1 MEELQTGQT
10 EGVHQ
15 AGSPEHINEMI
26 AKVDN
31 PVQVSDV
38 GEELVLQQAT
48 DRRPEWLPEKF
59 GTPQDLLNAYNQLE
73 QQYTEVSQQQQ
84 DYQESQVSEQEVTD
98 IQNTSVPQVAQLL
111 DERNLDIDV
120 FQQEY
125 NELGGLSDDAYQA
138 LEEAGISN
146 EMVNTWLAGQEAIA
160 DQSISQIYQSVGG
173 EENYNAMLRWAGDN
187 LQQWELDAFNNS
199 VENLDP
205 NAMFAVQGLMA
216 RMQNSEGIPPRLMSG
231 ESIPSTAPRFESLAQ
246 VTEAMRDPKYS
257 SDPAYRAQVAQMLGN
272 STVL

>member
-15 AGSPEHINEMI
+15 AGSPEHINEML

-31 PVQVSDV
+31 PVEVSDV
-38 GEELVLQQAT
+38 GEELVLQQSQQG
-48 DRRPEWLPEKF
+48 RPEWLPDKF

-73 QQYTEVSQQQQ
+73 QQYTQISQQQEEAQ
-84 DYQESQVSEQEVTD
+84 QQEFNQEQVAE
-98 IQNTSVPQVAQLL
+98 IQNASVPQVAQLL

-125 NELGGLSDDAYQA
+125 NETGELSQDAYDA
-138 LEEAGISN
+138 LAEAGISSDI
-146 EMVNTWLAGQEAIA
+146 VDTWLAGQEAIA
-160 DQSISQIYQSVGG
+160 DQNISEIYNMVGG
-173 EENYNAMLRWAGDN
+173 ENNYNSMLDWANNN
-187 LQQWELDAFNNS
+187 LQQWEIDAFNNS
-199 VENLDP
+199 IENLDP

-216 RMQNSEGIPPRLMSG
+216 RMQNAEGIPPKLMTG
-231 ESIPSTAPRFESLAQ
+231 EAVPSTAPRFESLAQ
-246 VTEAMRDPKYS
+246 VTEAMKNPKYA
-257 SDPAYRAQVAQMLGN
+257 SDPAYRAQVTQMLGN

>member
-15 AGSPEHINEMI
+15 AGSPEHINEML

-31 PVQVSDV
+31 GVQPDDV
-38 GEELVLQQAT
+38 GEELVLQQSEQG
-48 DRRPEWLPEKF
+48 RPEWLPDKF

-73 QQYTEVSQQQQ
+73 QQYTQVSQQQQ
-84 DYQESQVSEQEVTD
+84 EYEDAQVGEQEIAD
-98 IQNTSVPQVAQLL
+98 IQSTTVPQVAQLL
-111 DERNLDIDV
+111 DERNLDINV

-125 NELGGLSDDAYQA
+125 NELGELSQDAYDA
-138 LEEAGISN
+138 LEEAGLAPT
-146 EMVNTWLAGQEAIA
+146 VVDAWLAGQEAIA
-160 DQSISQIYQSVGG
+160 DQSISEIYASVGG
-173 EENYNAMLRWAGDN
+173 EQNYNAMLEWASNN
-187 LQQWELDAFNNS
+187 LEQWELDAFNDS
-199 VENLDP
+199 IENLDP

-216 RMQNSEGIPPRLMSG
+216 RMQNAEGIPPRLMTG

>member
-1 MEELQTGQT
+1 
-10 EGVHQ
+10 
-15 AGSPEHINEMI
+15 
-26 AKVDN
+26 
-31 PVQVSDV
+31 
-38 GEELVLQQAT
+38 
-48 DRRPEWLPEKF
+48 
-59 GTPQDLLNAYNQLE
+59 
-73 QQYTEVSQQQQ
+73 
-84 DYQESQVSEQEVTD
+84 
-98 IQNTSVPQVAQLL
+98 VPQVAQLL
-111 DERNLDIDV
+111 DERNLDINV

-216 RMQNSEGIPPRLMSG
+216 RMQNAEGIPPRLMSG

>member
-15 AGSPEHINEMI
+15 AGSPEHINEML

-38 GEELVLQQAT
+38 GEELVMQQAT
-48 DRRPEWLPEKF
+48 QGRPEWLPEKF

-73 QQYTEVSQQQQ
+73 QQYTQVSQQQEEAQ
-84 DYQESQVSEQEVTD
+84 QQEFNQEQVAE
-98 IQNTSVPQVAQLL
+98 IQNASVPQVAQLL

-125 NELGGLSDDAYQA
+125 NETGELSQDAYDA
-138 LEEAGISN
+138 LAEAGISGDI
-146 EMVNTWLAGQEAIA
+146 VDTWLAGQEAIA
-160 DQSISQIYQSVGG
+160 DQSISEIYNMVGG
-173 EENYNAMLRWAGDN
+173 ENNYNSMLDWANNN
-187 LQQWELDAFNNS
+187 LQQWEIDAFNNS
-199 VENLDP
+199 IENLDP

-216 RMQNSEGIPPRLMSG
+216 RMQNAEGIPPRLMTG
-231 ESIPSTAPRFESLAQ
+231 ESVPSTAPRFESLAQ
-246 VTEAMRDPKYS
+246 VTQAMRDPKYS

>member
-1 MEELQTGQT
+1 MEELQTGQS
-10 EGVHQ
+10 EGVHS
-15 AGSPEHINEMI
+15 AGSPEHINEML

-31 PVQVSDV
+31 PVEVSDV
-38 GEELVLQQAT
+38 GEELVLQQSEQG
-48 DRRPEWLPEKF
+48 RPEWLPEKF

-73 QQYTEVSQQQQ
+73 QQYTQVSQQQEDIQ
-84 DYQESQVSEQEVTD
+84 QEEVSEQESFD

-111 DERNLDIDV
+111 DERNLDIEV

-125 NELGGLSDDAYQA
+125 NELGKLSDDAYTA
-138 LEEAGISN
+138 LEEAGIPN
-146 EMVNTWLAGQEAIA
+146 NVVDTWLAVQEAIA

-173 EENYNAMLRWAGDN
+173 EDNYNTMLNWASEN
-187 LQQWELDAFNNS
+187 LEQWELDAFNS
-199 VENLDP
+199 SIENLDP

-216 RMQNSEGIPPRLMSG
+216 RMQNAEGIPPRLMTG
-231 ESIPSTAPRFESLAQ
+231 EAVPSTAPRFESLAQ
-246 VTEAMRDPKYS
+246 VTQAMRDPKYS

>member
-1 MEELQTGQT
+1 MEELQTGQS

-31 PVQVSDV
+31 PVAVSDT
-38 GEELVLQQAT
+38 GEELVLQQST
-48 DRRPEWLPEKF
+48 DRRPDWLPDKF

-84 DYQESQVSEQEVTD
+84 ETQDSQVSEQEVTD

-111 DERNLDIDV
+111 DERNLDLDV
-120 FQQEY
+120 FQKEY

>member
-1 MEELQTGQT
+1 MEEVQTGQT

-15 AGSPEHINEMI
+15 AGSPEHINEML

-38 GEELVLQQAT
+38 GEELVMQQAT
-48 DRRPEWLPEKF
+48 QGRPEWLPEKF

-73 QQYTEVSQQQQ
+73 QQYTQVSQQQEEAQ
-84 DYQESQVSEQEVTD
+84 QQEFNQEQVAE
-98 IQNTSVPQVAQLL
+98 IQNASVPQVAQLL

-125 NELGGLSDDAYQA
+125 NETGELSQDAYDA
-138 LEEAGISN
+138 LAEAGISGDI
-146 EMVNTWLAGQEAIA
+146 VDTWLAGQEAIA
-160 DQSISQIYQSVGG
+160 DQSISEIYNMVGG
-173 EENYNAMLRWAGDN
+173 ENNYNSMLDWANNN
-187 LQQWELDAFNNS
+187 LQQWEIDAFNNS
-199 VENLDP
+199 IENLDP

-216 RMQNSEGIPPRLMSG
+216 RMQNAEGIPPRLMTG
-231 ESIPSTAPRFESLAQ
+231 EAVPSTAPRFESLAQ
-246 VTEAMRDPKYS
+246 VTQAMRDPKYS

>member
-15 AGSPEHINEMI
+15 AGSPEHINEML

-31 PVQVSDV
+31 PVEVSDV
-38 GEELVLQQAT
+38 GEELVLQQSQQG
-48 DRRPEWLPEKF
+48 RPEWLPDKF

-73 QQYTEVSQQQQ
+73 QQYTQISQQQEEAQ
-84 DYQESQVSEQEVTD
+84 QQEFNQEQVAE
-98 IQNTSVPQVAQLL
+98 IQNASVPQVAQLL

-125 NELGGLSDDAYQA
+125 NETGELSQDAYDA
-138 LEEAGISN
+138 LAEAGISGDI
-146 EMVNTWLAGQEAIA
+146 VDTWLAGQEAIA
-160 DQSISQIYQSVGG
+160 DQSISEIYNMVGG
-173 EENYNAMLRWAGDN
+173 ENNYNAMLDWANNN
-187 LQQWELDAFNNS
+187 LQQWEIDAFNNS
-199 VENLDP
+199 IENLDP

-216 RMQNSEGIPPRLMSG
+216 RMQNAEGIPPKLMTG
-231 ESIPSTAPRFESLAQ
+231 EAVPSTAPRFESLAQ
-246 VTEAMRDPKYS
+246 VTEAMKNPKYA
-257 SDPAYRAQVAQMLGN
+257 SDPAYRAQVTQMLGN

>member
-1 MEELQTGQT
+1 MEELQTGQS

-15 AGSPEHINEMI
+15 AGSPEHINEML

-31 PVQVSDV
+31 PVEVSDV
-38 GEELVLQQAT
+38 GEELVLQQSQQG
-48 DRRPEWLPEKF
+48 RPEWLPEKF

-73 QQYTEVSQQQQ
+73 QQYTQVSQQQEATQ
-84 DYQESQVSEQEVTD
+84 QAEVSEQESVD

-111 DERNLDIDV
+111 DERNLDIEV

-125 NELGGLSDDAYQA
+125 NELGKLSDDAYTA
-138 LEEAGISN
+138 LEEAGIPN
-146 EMVNTWLAGQEAIA
+146 NVVDTWLAGQEAIA

-173 EENYNAMLRWAGDN
+173 EDNYNTMLNWASEN
-187 LQQWELDAFNNS
+187 LEQWELDAFNS
-199 VENLDP
+199 SIENLDP

-216 RMQNSEGIPPRLMSG
+216 RMQNAEGIPPRLMTG
-231 ESIPSTAPRFESLAQ
+231 ESVPSTAPRFESLAQ
-246 VTEAMRDPKYS
+246 VTEAMRNPKYA
-257 SDPAYRAQVAQMLGN
+257 SDPAYRAQVTQMLSN

>member
-1 MEELQTGQT
+1 MEELQTGQS

-15 AGSPEHINEMI
+15 AGSPEHINEML

-31 PVQVSDV
+31 PVEVSDV
-38 GEELVLQQAT
+38 GEELVLQQSEQG
-48 DRRPEWLPEKF
+48 RPEWLPEKF

-73 QQYTEVSQQQQ
+73 QQYTQVSQQQEDTQ
-84 DYQESQVSEQEVTD
+84 QAEVSEQESLD

-111 DERNLDIDV
+111 DERNLDIEV

-125 NELGGLSDDAYQA
+125 NELGKLSDDAYTA
-138 LEEAGISN
+138 LEEAGIPN
-146 EMVNTWLAGQEAIA
+146 NVVDTWLAGQEAIA

-173 EENYNAMLRWAGDN
+173 EDNYNTMLNWASEN
-187 LQQWELDAFNNS
+187 LEQWELDAFNS
-199 VENLDP
+199 SIENLDP

-216 RMQNSEGIPPRLMSG
+216 RMQNAEGIPPKLMTG
-231 ESIPSTAPRFESLAQ
+231 ESAPSTAPRFESLAQ
-246 VTEAMRDPKYS
+246 VTEAMKNPKYA
-257 SDPAYRAQVAQMLGN
+257 SDPAYRAQVTQMLGN

>member
-84 DYQESQVSEQEVTD
+84 DYQESQVSEQEIAD

-199 VENLDP
+199 IENLDP

-216 RMQNSEGIPPRLMSG
+216 RMQNAEGIPPRLMSG

>member
-15 AGSPEHINEMI
+15 AGSPEHINEML

-38 GEELVLQQAT
+38 GEELVMQQAT
-48 DRRPEWLPEKF
+48 QGRPEWLPEKF
-59 GTPQDLLNAYNQLE
+59 STPQDLLNAYNQLE
-73 QQYTEVSQQQQ
+73 QQYTQVSQQQEEAQ
-84 DYQESQVSEQEVTD
+84 QQEFNQEQVAE
-98 IQNTSVPQVAQLL
+98 IQNASVPQVAQLL

-125 NELGGLSDDAYQA
+125 NETGELSQDAYDA
-138 LEEAGISN
+138 LSEAGISSD
-146 EMVNTWLAGQEAIA
+146 MVNTWLAGQEAIA
-160 DQSISQIYQSVGG
+160 DQNISEIYNMVGG
-173 EENYNAMLRWAGDN
+173 ENNYNSMLDWANNN
-187 LQQWELDAFNNS
+187 LQQWEIDAFNNS
-199 VENLDP
+199 IENLDP

-216 RMQNSEGIPPRLMSG
+216 RMQNAEGIPPRLMTG
-231 ESIPSTAPRFESLAQ
+231 ESVPSTAPRFESLAQ
-246 VTEAMRDPKYS
+246 VTEAMRNPKYA
-257 SDPAYRAQVAQMLGN
+257 SDPAYRAQVTQMLSN

>member
-1 MEELQTGQT
+1 MEELQTGQS

-15 AGSPEHINEMI
+15 AGSPEHINEML

-31 PVQVSDV
+31 GVQPDDV
-38 GEELVLQQAT
+38 GEELALQQSEQG
-48 DRRPEWLPEKF
+48 RPEWLPEKF

-73 QQYTEVSQQQQ
+73 QQYTQVSQQQEEAQ
-84 DYQESQVSEQEVTD
+84 QQEFNQEQIAE
-98 IQNTSVPQVAQLL
+98 IQNASVPQVAQLL

-125 NELGGLSDDAYQA
+125 NETGELSQDAYNA
-138 LEEAGISN
+138 LAEAGIAPDI
-146 EMVNTWLAGQEAIA
+146 VDTWLAGQEAIA
-160 DQSISQIYQSVGG
+160 DQNISEIYNMVGG
-173 EENYNAMLRWAGDN
+173 ENNYNAMLDWANNN
-187 LQQWELDAFNNS
+187 LQQWEIDAFNNS
-199 VENLDP
+199 IENLDP

-216 RMQNSEGIPPRLMSG
+216 RMQNAEGIPPRLITG
-231 ESIPSTAPRFESLAQ
+231 EAVPSTAPRFESLAQ
-246 VTEAMRDPKYS
+246 VTQAMKDPKYS

>member
-84 DYQESQVSEQEVTD
+84 DYQESQVSEQEIAD

-111 DERNLDIDV
+111 DERNLDINV

-187 LQQWELDAFNNS
+187 LEQWELDAFNNS

-216 RMQNSEGIPPRLMSG
+216 RMQNAEGIPPRLMSG
-231 ESIPSTAPRFESLAQ
+231 ESIPSTEPRFESLAQ
-246 VTEAMRDPKYS
+246 VTEAMKNPKYA
-257 SDPAYRAQVAQMLGN
+257 SDPAYRAQVTQMLSN

>member
-1 MEELQTGQT
+1 MEELQTGQA

-31 PVQVSDV
+31 PVEVSDV
-38 GEELVLQQAT
+38 GEELVLQQST
-48 DRRPEWLPEKF
+48 DRRPEWLPDKF

-84 DYQESQVSEQEVTD
+84 DYQESQISEQEIAD

-111 DERNLDIDV
+111 DERNLDIEV

-160 DQSISQIYQSVGG
+160 DQSIAQIYQSVGG

-187 LQQWELDAFNNS
+187 LEQWELDAFNNS
-199 VENLDP
+199 IENLDP

-216 RMQNSEGIPPRLMSG
+216 RMQNAEGIPPRLMTG
-231 ESIPSTAPRFESLAQ
+231 ESVPSTAPRFESLAQ
-246 VTEAMRDPKYS
+246 VTEAMKDSRYQT
-257 SDPAYRAQVAQMLGN
+257 DPAYRASVAQMLGN

>member
-111 DERNLDIDV
+111 DERNLDLDV
-120 FQQEY
+120 FQKEY